1 MEEYRPGVEEVSQDP
16 ELPLWPLGLVL
27 PVLPTADL
35 GMMRTSFAVEDH
47 GGVHGEQGGR
57 HPKLKGP
64 LLGPLGF
71 LVLQAHGVAKLL
83 EAQAGLHSCPWHWP
97 FGDGSC
103 HDDSFLVRGVP

>member
-1 MEEYRPGVEEVSQDP
+1 MSQDL

-27 PVLPTADL
+27 PVLLTADL

-47 GGVHGEQGGR
+47 GGVHGGQGGR
-57 HPKLKGP
+57 HPKLKVP
-64 LLGPLGF
+64 LLGF

-83 EAQAGLHSCPWHWP
+83 EAQADLHSCPWHWP

>member
-27 PVLPTADL
+27 PVPPTADL

-47 GGVHGEQGGR
+47 GEVHGEQGGR